1 LLKKS
6 YLQTSSKSFK
16 PNPLQNFQCE
26 GGSYQRMG
34 PRLVSPSK
42 IPKSSRSKMTFFI
55 GVAAPPGQV
64 AESSFTRK
72 SWPSARP
79 VRRDTRWS
87 KASIFSLRFKR
98 SRTGHP
104 DQSNRRQPIMLF
116 QKLSS
121 LLRTRTLDQLISRH
135 WIKKPSPWPLTKNN
149 YRESSRPRVS
159 HFTQLSIKA
168 SRWPLG
174 SRWLRVCNTKLQACQ
189 RTPHWWP
196 KSTDSRKARGVA
208 RWVIN
213 LLSTFLARVASEIL
227 TASVKTRMTLST
239 LIILCV
245 LEKIKGRT
253 TSSLSRAST
262 IDKTLTVN
270 VRS

>member
-1 LLKKS
+1 MLKKS

-26 GGSYQRMG
+26 GGSNQRMG

-42 IPKSSRSKMTFFI
+42 IPKSSRSKMTFLI

-135 WIKKPSPWPLTKNN
+135 
-149 YRESSRPRVS
+149 
-159 HFTQLSIKA
+159 
-168 SRWPLG
+168 
-174 SRWLRVCNTKLQACQ
+174 
-189 RTPHWWP
+189 
-196 KSTDSRKARGVA
+196 
-208 RWVIN
+208 
-213 LLSTFLARVASEIL
+213 
-227 TASVKTRMTLST
+227 
-239 LIILCV
+239 
-245 LEKIKGRT
+245 
-253 TSSLSRAST
+253 
-262 IDKTLTVN
+262 
-270 VRS
+270 